1 MTDLGFFTSGAPDD
15 AAQAAPFGTAAPPA
29 APRAAAPAPGPGR
42 TRAVVL
48 SVLLVTIVLVVVG
61 GVLGV
66 RAWKA
71 TGSGATAARTTVT
84 TPAAVGAFTRASA
97 TAPTLVQI
105 APVLTAVVA
114 LAPLLPATYSSG
126 AVTAEVLAAKPV
138 TPMDQSTLSR
148 VTSAFAAG
156 VERVTGLPPE
166 LAPAGLDLAAPLSC
180 SQVELAES
188 VGVACLSVT
197 SGSVTVVLVSCQD
210 YQAATDTATSLVA
223 GVVHRG

>member
-29 APRAAAPAPGPGR
+29 APRSAAAAPGPSR

-105 APVLTAVVA
+105 APDLTAVVA

-166 LAPAGLDLAAPLSC
+166 LAPAGLNLAAPLSC

-197 SGSVTVVLVSCQD
+197 SGSVTVVLVSGQD
-210 YQAATDTATSLVA
+210 YQAATDTATALVA